1 MPDPAH
7 YFAPHLRR
15 EFLLTD
21 NSTVLVLTTDL
32 EKNFDDEV
40 FLTESGSERV
50 VRELKGM
57 QKSPHLRHPDAQ
69 EWSA

>member
-1 MPDPAH
+1 M
-7 YFAPHLRR
+7 
-15 EFLLTD
+15 TD